1 MSRFDG
7 KVAIVTGSGTGLG
20 KSYVKALCKEGAKVV
35 IAEFNEDLGKACENE
50 LAEMGYDV
58 KFIKVNVADEE
69 NIKSMIEETISKY
82 GKIDILINNAQATD
96 KNALPT
102 LVEETTVDLMK
113 LCWTTGAL
121 GTFFCTKYAVPYMKK
136 QGYGRIVN
144 TASGSGVRGM
154 KTFVAYGS
162 QKEAIRG
169 LTRVCATE
177 LGEFGIT
184 CNVICPG
191 ALTEASK
198 LWKEAAPN
206 EYEAIVSPQPI
217 KRLGDPDTDIAPV
230 VMFLVSDDAQYVT
243 GQTIGVD
250 GGSTMLP

>member
-1 MSRFDG
+1 MRRFDG

-20 KSYVKALCKEGAKVV
+20 KSYVKALSKEGAKVV
-35 IAEFNEDLGKACENE
+35 IAEFNEELGNACASE
-50 LAEMGYDV
+50 LRGMGYDV
-58 KFIKVNVADEE
+58 TFIKVNVADEE
-69 NIKSMIEETISKY
+69 NVKTMIEETVVKY

-102 LVEETTVDLMK
+102 LVEDTSVELMR

-144 TASGSGVRGM
+144 TASATGVKGM
-154 KTFVAYGS
+154 ETFAAYGS

-177 LGEFGIT
+177 LGAFGIT

-198 LWKEAAPN
+198 LWKEAAPD
-206 EYEAIVSPQPI
+206 EYAASMAQQPI
-217 KRLGDPDTDIAPV
+217 KRLGDPETDIAPV
-230 VMFLVSDDAQYVT
+230 VMFLVSDDALYVT

-250 GGSTMLP
+250 GGSTMLS

>member
-1 MSRFDG
+1 MSRFEG

-20 KSYVKALCKEGAKVV
+20 KSYVKALCKEGASVV
-35 IAEFNEDLGKACENE
+35 IAEFNDELGKACESE
-50 LAEMGYDV
+50 LSEMGYKV
-58 KFIKVNVADEE
+58 TFIKANVADEE
-69 NIKSMIEETISKY
+69 NIKSMVDETVAKY
-82 GKIDILINNAQATD
+82 GRIDILINNAQATD

-102 LVEETTVDLMK
+102 LVENTSVELMK

-121 GTFFCTKYAVPYMKK
+121 GTFFVTKYVVPHMKK

-144 TASGSGVRGM
+144 TASGTGVKGM
-154 KTFVAYGS
+154 ETFAAYGS

-177 LGEFGIT
+177 LGAFGVT

-198 LWKEAAPN
+198 LWKEAAPDDYAAAVAN
-206 EYEAIVSPQPI
+206 QPI
-217 KRLGDPDTDIAPV
+217 KRLGDPETDIAPV
-230 VMFLVSDDAQYVT
+230 VMFLVSEEAQYIT

-250 GGSTMLP
+250 GGSTMMP